1 MGLRILC
8 RPTQALSQIARVL
21 VPGGRLILRVW
32 RALAR
37 QPSYVA
43 LLNALERQLGRGAS
57 APIRAAF
64 ALSDPTDLRGL
75 VAGAGYSGVRLRIT
89 TNLLRFPSLEQYL
102 FGYLAATPV
111 AAQVTLMDDRG
122 RAALLGEVVN
132 ALQSY
137 IDDDGLAAPVEN
149 HVVVAQK

>member
-1 MGLRILC
+1 
-8 RPTQALSQIARVL
+8 
-21 VPGGRLILRVW
+21 
-32 RALAR
+32 
-37 QPSYVA
+37 VA
-43 LLNALERQLGRGAS
+43 LLNTLERQLGRGAS

-75 VAGAGYSGVRLRIT
+75 VAGAGFSRVRLRIT

-111 AAQVTLMDDRG
+111 AAQVTLMNDRE

-149 HVVVAQK
+149 HVVVAQKYDGVG